1 MKQNTPQER
10 YAYMTQT
17 PISKLIGSLAVPT
30 IISML
35 VSNIYNMA
43 DTFFVGRIST
53 QATAAVGIVFSVMA
67 IINALGFFCGHGSG
81 NFMSR
86 RLGAGDTR
94 QANEAAATGFALAFI
109 LGAVLMIFGLI
120 FLNPL
125 CRILGATPTILE
137 DAKNYLRII
146 LLGAPFMCAE
156 LVVNNQLRFEGSA
169 VYAMAGLVSGAVIN
183 IGLDPLFIFGLG
195 MGVAGA
201 ALATVLSQLIA
212 FIILLYGSYH
222 GPNIHIHLRNVR
234 FNRYYMLQIVNGGLP
249 SLTRQGMQSI
259 STILLNTMAGA
270 IGGDAAIAGMSV
282 VTRVMMLANS
292 ALIGFGQGYQPVAA
306 FNYGAG
312 LCKRVRDGF
321 FFCVKTGTA
330 FLLVI
335 STVLFAFAPGIIR
348 FFRDDPD
355 VVTVGMRALRYQTIV
370 FFLAAF
376 IVMSNMMLQSIG
388 KGVKA
393 TILASARSG
402 LFFIPLILI
411 LPKILGLTGVEI
423 TQAVSDVL
431 TFAISIPLVRSVLR
445 EMGETK

>member
-1 MKQNTPQER
+1 MKNNTPQER
-10 YAYMTQT
+10 YVYMTQT

-109 LGAVLMIFGLI
+109 LGAVLMIFGLL

-183 IGLDPLFIFGLG
+183 IGLDPLFIFGLE

-259 STILLNTMAGA
+259 STYEA
-270 IGGDAAIAGMSV
+270 D
-282 VTRVMMLANS
+282 
-292 ALIGFGQGYQPVAA
+292 
-306 FNYGAG
+306 
-312 LCKRVRDGF
+312 
-321 FFCVKTGTA
+321 
-330 FLLVI
+330 
-335 STVLFAFAPGIIR
+335 
-348 FFRDDPD
+348 
-355 VVTVGMRALRYQTIV
+355 
-370 FFLAAF
+370 
-376 IVMSNMMLQSIG
+376 
-388 KGVKA
+388 
-393 TILASARSG
+393 
-402 LFFIPLILI
+402 
-411 LPKILGLTGVEI
+411 E
-423 TQAVSDVL
+423 
-431 TFAISIPLVRSVLR
+431 PLVSLIFTLICL
-445 EMGETK
+445 TKSTSLESIL

>member
-17 PISKLIGSLAVPT
+17 PIPKLIGSLAVPT

-109 LGAVLMIFGLI
+109 LGAVLMIFGLL

-183 IGLDPLFIFGLG
+183 IGLDPLFIFGLE

-292 ALIGFGQGYQPVAA
+292 ALIG
-306 FNYGAG
+306 
-312 LCKRVRDGF
+312 RVRDGF

-355 VVTVGMRALRYQTIV
+355 VVTIGMRALRYQTIV